1 MSKACR
7 YLALAS
13 GPGGDPLG
21 AVVSPARRYGH
32 GEVIVRQDEPVACL
46 RLVTAGAVRLSSV
59 SADGREVVVAL
70 LGAGDLFGERA
81 LVDGGPSPVEARA
94 LGEATVQAIHAG
106 ALEAVLRH
114 APATAAEVLRLVASR
129 LHRTS
134 TALEQALAL
143 DVPSRVGLRL
153 REIAKHHGTRVPG
166 GVGLP
171 ARLTQ
176 DELARMVGASR
187 ETVNRSLMGLA
198 ARGLVRTHGRRYV
211 LPDPDALIPSSP
223 R

>member
-1 MSKACR
+1 V
-7 YLALAS
+7 
-13 GPGGDPLG
+13 GDPLG
-21 AVVSPARRYGH
+21 PVASPARRYAH
-32 GEVIVRQDEPVACL
+32 GDVIVRQGEPVACL

-59 SADGREVVVAL
+59 SPEGREVVVAL
-70 LGAGDLFGERA
+70 LGAGDLFGEQA
-81 LVDGGPSPVEARA
+81 LLDGGASPVEARA
-94 LGEATVQAIHAG
+94 LGGATVQAIHSG
-106 ALEAVLRH
+106 ALLSVLRH

-134 TALEQALAL
+134 AALEQALAL

-153 REIAKHHGTRVPG
+153 REIAERHGTHAPD
-166 GVGLP
+166 GVRLP
-171 ARLTQ
+171 AGLTQ

-187 ETVNRSLMGLA
+187 ESVNRSLMGLA
-198 ARGLVRTHGRRYV
+198 ARGLVRTNGRRYV